1 MPFPTPGIR
10 RFLRLIVLEFFHR
23 PALSFW
29 PALSGLDTAL
39 GALASRPYITQQFQK
54 NAYHNDK
61 CVISEVMIRLPVEP
75 SYEHPGSGSQDKL
88 HENLNSV
95 ILSGRS

>member
-1 MPFPTPGIR
+1 MPFPTPGVR
-10 RFLRLIVLEFFHR
+10 RFLHLIVLEFLHR
-23 PALSFW
+23 PAPSFW

-39 GALASRPYITQQFQK
+39 GALASRPHRTQQFQK

-95 ILSGRS
+95 ILSG